1 MRFVLCISCN
11 GLGSKRTRLA
21 VFPAS
26 MVPNESERPKKLAG
40 FKVAARRASDG
51 VKPAST
57 SRANSSCRLVPGRSP
72 SLREHCSSP
81 CLRESRR
88 GSAGLTEPVH
98 EIPKRS
104 HSTASAPS
112 NGNSEWWGRAKY
124 HSGQTD
130 QAVRQ
135 VIAGHSQKVDVA
147 ERLRLRI
154 QRAR

>member
-11 GLGSKRTRLA
+11 GLAFKRTRLA

-72 SLREHCSSP
+72 FSSRT
-81 CLRESRR
+81 L
-88 GSAGLTEPVH
+88 LEPVPARI
-98 EIPKRS
+98 ETRS
-104 HSTASAPS
+104 EEHT
-112 NGNSEWWGRAKY
+112 SELQ
-124 HSGQTD
+124 SPD
-130 QAVRQ
+130 QLV
-135 VIAGHSQKVDVA
+135 
-147 ERLRLRI
+147 
-154 QRAR
+154 